1 MKEFTFI
8 NHASYTIETERSILV
23 VDPWVEGYAFDKGWA
38 LLDKTT
44 SNEKLI
50 NLINNKKKD
59 IYIWL
64 SHEHSDHFSIPFL
77 KLLKSK
83 NVNVKFLFQ
92 KTLDGRVS
100 AFIKKIGFDVIEF
113 NDKKINIDDELSII
127 TFPFAGGDSYCLT
140 LLKEYSILNL
150 NDCVINNKE
159 VLNNVIT
166 NVNKYT
172 SNLDLLLTQFGYA
185 NWIGNDNE
193 TELRIS
199 EANEKLSQIKLQ
211 IEGLNPKNLIPFAS
225 FIYFCDNE
233 NFYINDSQ
241 NTPKD
246 VEKLFKDN
254 NFPCNLIIL
263 KPMDKLNLSNKLSTQ
278 SKLLNKSNIK
288 YWEDLVK
295 NTKPDKIDKPSFAQ
309 IDIINEYKNYRKKI
323 VRAFLF
329 APNLLERLNFLVPIN
344 IYINDLDIT
353 LSMSYTRNLVVNN
366 RKTNAADLSL
376 SASTMMFILKN
387 EYGSN
392 TAHINGKFSRLKSDG
407 IKKFVRHFSP
417 QEYMKMG
424 YGLNRPFITIKNVIG
439 KLIYKLIHKNWT
451 INPSSEN

>member
-1 MKEFTFI
+1 MNEFTFI
-8 NHASYTIETERSILV
+8 NHASYTIETEKSILV

-44 SNEKLI
+44 SNERLI

-77 KLLKSK
+77 MLLKSK
-83 NVNVKFLFQ
+83 NVKAKFLFQ

-100 AFIKKIGFDVIEF
+100 AFIKKIGFDVIES
-113 NDKKINIDDELSII
+113 NYKKISIDNELSLVI
-127 TFPFAGGDSYCLT
+127 FPFAGGDSYCLT
-140 LLKEYSILNL
+140 LLKEHSILNL
-150 NDCVINNKE
+150 NDCVINNKK

-172 SNLDLLLTQFGYA
+172 SKLDLLLTQFGYA
-185 NWIGNDNE
+185 NWIGNVNE
-193 TELRIS
+193 AGLRIS

-211 IEGLNPKNLIPFAS
+211 IDGLKPKNLIPFAS

-233 NFYINDSQ
+233 KFYINDSQ
-241 NTPKD
+241 NTPKN
-246 VEKLFKDN
+246 VEKLFSDN
-254 NFPCNLIIL
+254 NFTCNLIIL
-263 KPMDKLNLSNKLSTQ
+263 KPMDNINLSNELSTQ

-295 NTKPDKIDKPSFAQ
+295 NVTPDKIDKSSFVQ
-309 IDIINEYKNYRKKI
+309 IDIINEYKNYCKKI
-323 VRAFLF
+323 FRAFLF
-329 APNLLERLNFLVPIN
+329 SPNLLERLNFLVPIN
-344 IYINDLDIT
+344 IYINDLNIT
-353 LSMSYTRNLVVNN
+353 VSMSYTRNLIINN
-366 RKTNAADLSL
+366 GKTNAADLSL
-376 SASTMMFILKN
+376 SSSTMIFILKN

-392 TAHINGKFSRLKSDG
+392 TAHINGKFSRLKPDG

-424 YGLNRPFITIKNVIG
+424 YGLNHPFITIKNVIG
-439 KLIYKLIHKNWT
+439 KLIYKFIHKNWT
-451 INPSSEN
+451 INPSKEN